1 MKTKLTFE
9 FDDDDGVDE
18 PKIYIHAKDV
28 NSAIWDLKQAIRSKL
43 KHGHEF
49 KTPDDV
55 LEWVQEELFN
65 IKGVE
70 E

>member
-9 FDDDDGVDE
+9 FDDNDGFDD
-18 PKIYIHAKDV
+18 PKIYIHARDINCGV
-28 NSAIWDLKQAIRSKL
+28 TELREAIRSKL

-49 KTPDDV
+49 KTADDA
-55 LEWVQEELFN
+55 LEWVREELFN